1 MRYLSTRGVAPEL
14 NFDDVLITGLARD
27 GGLYLPTAW
36 PQFSSEDLRAFASL
50 SYPELAIEVMRP
62 FLGDTMP
69 REVFGNLVDATY
81 RKFTHPSVAPIK
93 QLESNIW
100 LMELFHGPTLAFKDY
115 AMQILGRLFDQALVA
130 RGKRTTIVGA
140 TSGDTGSAAI
150 EACKDR
156 EAIDVFIFFPKDRV
170 SPIQQKQMTTVD
182 ADNIHAIALEG
193 TFDDWQDM
201 VKALFNDLEFRDKFA
216 LSAVNSINWAR
227 LMPQIVYY
235 FWAGVSL
242 GLNDRRL
249 VFSVPSGNFGNV
261 FSAYAAKKMGLPIE
275 KLKVATNS
283 NDILSRFF
291 NTGTMEIKGVQPSIS
306 PSMDIQV
313 SSNFERLLFDLN
325 GRDGASTNR
334 VLNEFRNEGK
344 FSVSEKTLVEARRT
358 FDAVCVDDVDTL
370 GRISKTFKEKG
381 EILDPHSAIGV
392 EGAYRFASSDV
403 MKNDISIV
411 SLACAHPAKFPDA
424 VQKATGEHP
433 NLPHH
438 LEDLWDRKERLTVLP
453 NKFEEVSNYIADN
466 SRVELK

>member
-1 MRYLSTRGVAPEL
+1 M
-14 NFDDVLITGLARD
+14 
-27 GGLYLPTAW
+27 
-36 PQFSSEDLRAFASL
+36 
-50 SYPELAIEVMRP
+50 
-62 FLGDTMP
+62 
-69 REVFGNLVDATY
+69 
-81 RKFTHPSVAPIK
+81 
-93 QLESNIW
+93 
-100 LMELFHGPTLAFKDY
+100 
-115 AMQILGRLFDQALVA
+115 
-130 RGKRTTIVGA
+130 
-140 TSGDTGSAAI
+140 
-150 EACKDR
+150 
-156 EAIDVFIFFPKDRV
+156 
-170 SPIQQKQMTTVD
+170 
-182 ADNIHAIALEG
+182 
-193 TFDDWQDM
+193 
-201 VKALFNDLEFRDKFA
+201 
-216 LSAVNSINWAR
+216 
-227 LMPQIVYY
+227 
-235 FWAGVSL
+235 SL
-242 GLNDRRL
+242 GLSDRRL

-275 KLKVATNS
+275 KLIVATNS

-392 EGAYRFASSDV
+392 EGAYRFASSDA

-466 SRVELK
+466 SRVELT